1 MQAMK
6 TDKIFIGKGAKDYQ
20 VICLLVLRVKLNISG
35 NLLGSSDH
43 QCSRVGIENLSPF
56 FSFYFEKKQQQ
67 LKFSFSI
74 PTKDKDGKNLEI
86 EFPVNTQEDLKNP
99 SKPSQD
105 DDITNE
111 YNKARPCL
119 KVSFPDD

>member
-1 MQAMK
+1 MLKSGDWQLLA
-6 TDKIFIGKGAKDYQ
+6 IFS
-20 VICLLVLRVKLNISG
+20 L
-35 NLLGSSDH
+35 
-43 QCSRVGIENLSPF
+43 
-56 FSFYFEKKQQQ
+56 YFEKKQQQ
-67 LKFSFSI
+67 LKLSFSI

-119 KVSFPDD
+119 KVSFPDDYIYRLKVQILFLGVHYIPDQ